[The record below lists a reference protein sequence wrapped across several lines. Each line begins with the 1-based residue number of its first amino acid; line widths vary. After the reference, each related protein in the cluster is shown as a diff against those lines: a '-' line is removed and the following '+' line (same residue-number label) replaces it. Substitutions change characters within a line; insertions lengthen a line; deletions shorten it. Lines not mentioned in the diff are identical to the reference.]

1 MAKAQPTIPAFHLRF
16 FGGGFEVAHQVRWD
30 IAKKAG
36 SVSTHM
42 QGVVE
47 WGAGG
52 YIYRRRLKERE
63 GKM

>member
-1 MAKAQPTIPAFHLRF
+1 MPGSVAEARAIRAVMKP
-16 FGGGFEVAHQVRWD
+16 FGIRGT
-30 IAKKAG
+30 AG
-36 SVSTHM
+36 SVITHM